1 MRRIIHTVRMAV
13 RALRRNVMRSVLTTL
28 GIVIGVAAVIAM
40 MEIGKGSST
49 AVKQTIASMGA
60 NNLLVQPGT
69 ASSGGVSF
77 GSGSVVTLTPQDG
90 DAVLRECRPGVTAVA
105 PVVRARTQVVYGNR
119 NWVPLYIYGT
129 TPSFLEVRDW
139 EDLDEGGP
147 FTDRDVLGGTK
158 VCLLGQTLVRELFG
172 GESPVGKEV
181 RVQNVSFRVVG
192 VLSRKG
198 ANMMGLDQD
207 DILLAPWTTIK
218 YRVAGVSASTANQS
232 AAQAAAAPGSVST
245 AVNTL
250 SSLYSTASAQAL
262 LYPQASANEA
272 ADTPQ
277 PVRFTNVDQ
286 ILVRAAS
293 PEDIPGAIR
302 AVTELL
308 HERHHVRPGQ
318 PDDFSIRDMTEMSN
332 ALASTSNL
340 MAALLLCVALISL
353 VVGGVGI
360 MNIML
365 VSVTERTKEIGLRMA
380 VGARARDI
388 LRQFL
393 TEAVVLCLIG
403 GAMGILL
410 GRGASSL
417 VRVVLRWPTE
427 PSLPAVVAAVL
438 VSATVG
444 VVFGYY
450 PAWKAS
456 RLDPI
461 EALRYE

>member
-1 MRRIIHTVRMAV
+1 MRKFYRTLKMAV
-13 RALRRNVMRSVLTTL
+13 NALRRNIMRSALTTL
-28 GIVIGVAAVIAM
+28 GIVIGVSAVIAM
-40 MEIGKGSST
+40 MEIGQGSSS
-49 AVKQTIASMGA
+49 AVQETIASMGA
-60 NNLLVQPGT
+60 NMLLVQPGT
-69 ASSGGVSF
+69 ASSGGVTF
-77 GSGSVVTLTPQDG
+77 GSGSVLTLTPADG
-90 DAVLRECRPGVTAVA
+90 DAILRECPSVVSVA

-129 TPSFLEVRDW
+129 TPSFLDVRDW
-139 EDLDEGGP
+139 QDLQEGEA
-147 FTDRDVLGGTK
+147 FTDRDVRNTSK
-158 VCLLGQTLVRELFG
+158 VCLIGQTLVRELFQ
-172 GESPVGKEV
+172 GESPIGKEL
-181 RVQNVSFRVVG
+181 RVQSVTFKVIG
-192 VLSRKG
+192 VLAAKG

-232 AAQAAAAPGSVST
+232 AGQAGSTPGSVTTS
-245 AVNTL
+245 VNTL
-250 SSLYSTASAQAL
+250 NQLYPTASVQAQ
-262 LYPQASANEA
+262 LYPQQSLTEV

-286 ILVRAAS
+286 ILVRAATTS
-293 PEDIPGAIR
+293 DIPPAIR
-302 AVTELL
+302 EITGLL

-318 PDDFSIRDMTEMSN
+318 PDDFNVRDMTEMSN
-332 ALASTSNL
+332 ALASTSDL
-340 MAALLLCVALISL
+340 MAALLRCVALISL
-353 VVGGVGI
+353 VVGGIGI

-365 VSVTERTKEIGLRMA
+365 VSVTERTREIGLRMA

-393 TEAVVLCLIG
+393 VEAVVLCLLG
-403 GAMGILL
+403 GALGILF
-410 GRGASSL
+410 GRGGSWL
-417 VRVVLRWPTE
+417 VEEVLHWPTE
-427 PSLPAVVAAVL
+427 PSMTAIIAAVA